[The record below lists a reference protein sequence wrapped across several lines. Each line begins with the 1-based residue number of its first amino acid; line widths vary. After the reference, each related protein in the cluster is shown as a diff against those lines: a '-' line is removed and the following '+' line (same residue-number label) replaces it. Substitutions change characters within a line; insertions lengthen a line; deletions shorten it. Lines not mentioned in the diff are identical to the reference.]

1 MIGKKPLQ
9 DKTLI
14 YSCAAVV
21 RFGLDMSI
29 LISTSIYVHLLVRRG
44 LQKASS
50 SFLMNSGVSH
60 SIIIQQNY
68 IKYVTMWFRILLLF

>member
-1 MIGKKPLQ
+1 MWSMIVEKVSATRVGLVIIGKKPLQ

-29 LISTSIYVHLLVRRG
+29 LISPSIYVHLLVRRG

-50 SFLMNSGVSH
+50 SFLMNSGIFVFG
-60 SIIIQQNY
+60 
-68 IKYVTMWFRILLLF
+68 WR